1 MGRLPE
7 LEKGQ
12 TIRILMISYKYT
24 DKQIPS
30 GNLPTTLKNY
40 YERNSRGFIKFD
52 IILRTI

>member
-1 MGRLPE
+1 
-7 LEKGQ
+7 
-12 TIRILMISYKYT
+12 MISYKYT